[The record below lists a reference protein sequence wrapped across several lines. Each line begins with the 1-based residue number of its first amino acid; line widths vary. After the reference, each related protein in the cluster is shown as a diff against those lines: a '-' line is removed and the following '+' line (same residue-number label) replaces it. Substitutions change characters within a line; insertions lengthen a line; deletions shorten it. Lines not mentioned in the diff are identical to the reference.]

1 MVVAFVGR
9 LIPEKGIYSIIEAAR
24 TKDIT
29 KRDICFVL
37 AGDGPLANEVKELVR
52 LTCFGLG
59 DVTQRIFPPYF
70 SKQMCFVFQLVPK
83 AFQRYFLKLQ
93 PAERLQW

>member
-1 MVVAFVGR
+1 M
-9 LIPEKGIYSIIEAAR
+9 I
-24 TKDIT
+24 
-29 KRDICFVL
+29 FVL
-37 AGDGPLANEVKELVR
+37 FLQGMVRWLMRSRKLVR